1 MLQLNTVI
9 LTDMENEIKKLQPD
23 ISNIIYR
30 GLAKFVPDH
39 KINLVDDV
47 ATDLVDYISERLVKN
62 NGVLDGVIKRFE
74 VGKEVIWKDKPFYV
88 VEEKDAAILVSNGLE
103 LDDELYCD
111 WWVNMSDVNIL
122 LMTTD

>member
-1 MLQLNTVI
+1 MNI
-9 LTDMENEIKKLQPD
+9 DYDSDFEIVMKELKD
-23 ISNIIYR
+23 RFGWSNIDT
-30 GLAKFVPDH
+30 LPDSY
-39 KINLVDDV
+39 K
-47 ATDLVDYISERLVKN
+47 DLLNDTIKALKQVKN

-111 WWVNMSDVNIL
+111 WWVNKSEVNVL
-122 LMTTD
+122 

>member
-1 MLQLNTVI
+1 
-9 LTDMENEIKKLQPD
+9 MENKK
-23 ISNIIYR
+23 IIE
-30 GLAKFVPDH
+30 GVNKTFP
-39 KINLVDDV
+39 INEDREPIHPFNQHQFLRREGFRKGVEW
-47 ATDLVDYISERLVKN
+47 ALKQVKN

-111 WWVNMSDVNIL
+111 WWVNKSEVNVL
-122 LMTTD
+122 